1 MLIPPLAFHGAS
13 SSSDQRLRRN
23 RRISHSLTTDST
35 TGLETLFIRFYVE
48 GQDPSREG
56 EEESWLD
63 WAKINIGPLIWQDSH
78 HPTNYNP
85 KLSADT
91 RREEEEELELRRKQ
105 SEEEE
110 KRRTSWKSWLGG
122 FVGGAFG
129 GVTRGVREA
138 EGSSSSGGGLF
149 KRARKPKL
157 GEHYTGEVVA
167 ELQKVRSLPSFLFLS
182 LSLLELT
189 YNCL

>member
-13 SSSDQRLRRN
+13 NSSDQRLRRN
-23 RRISHSLTTDST
+23 RRISHSLTTDPS

-48 GQDPSREG
+48 GQDPNEEG
-56 EEESWLD
+56 KDESWLD
-63 WAKINIGPLIWQDSH
+63 WAKTWVGPLVWQDSH

-85 KLSADT
+85 KLSADL
-91 RREEEEELELRRKQ
+91 RREEEEQLEMKRKRL
-105 SEEEE
+105 EDEE
-110 KRRTSWKSWLGG
+110 KRRTSWTSWLGG

-138 EGSSSSGGGLF
+138 EGTSGGGGLF

-167 ELQKVRSLPSFLFLS
+167 ELQKVSFSLFRSPMRIF
-182 LSLLELT
+182 E
-189 YNCL
+189 Y